1 MREILQELHRLI
13 EDSEPAALA
22 TVIRTTGSAYRKEG
36 AKMICRDGG
45 RLIGSISGGCLE
57 ADVYERSRVVVDRN
71 RTEIVEYD
79 TNAEN
84 ENVWGLGIGC
94 NGVVEVMIESLEWW
108 RTATAREIVHELGN
122 RVREGR
128 RCALVTIVHPGGAPS
143 ASVHRVLVDPDGA
156 TFGSFGDAGLDYA
169 AARAA
174 SAILR
179 EPKARSRRVRLDV
192 GGVSHDVFVDSM
204 VPPLRLIVFGAGHD
218 ALPMVRFGREVGM
231 LVTVV
236 DSRPQFT
243 TEDRFPDAD
252 RVVCIEPERLAE
264 KVSFAGRPAF
274 VLMSHHYLKD
284 LEVLRQIFASNQPFE
299 YVGALGPRSRTE
311 RMLKQL
317 REAGVELRSQVLDVL
332 RAPIGLDL
340 GSESPAEIALSV
352 IAEILA
358 ARNDRSSGPL
368 RDKSGRFTSSLDP

>member
-1 MREILQELHRLI
+1 MREILQELHRLL
-13 EDSEPAALA
+13 EESEPAGLA

-57 ADVYERSRVVVDRN
+57 ADVYERSMMVVDRN

-84 ENVWGLGIGC
+84 DNVWGLGIGC
-94 NGVVEVMIESLEWW
+94 NGVVEVLIESLEWW
-108 RTATAREIVHELGN
+108 RTATGREVFHELGN
-122 RVREGR
+122 RVRDGR
-128 RCALVTIVHPGGAPS
+128 RCALVTIVHQDGIPLT
-143 ASVHRVLVDPDGA
+143 SVKRILVDLEGA
-156 TFGSFGDAGLDYA
+156 TFGTFGDAALDEA
-169 AARAA
+169 AARTA

-192 GGVSHDVFVDSM
+192 GGVSTDAFVDAM

-243 TEDRFPDAD
+243 TENRFPDAD
-252 RVVCIEPERLAE
+252 RVVCVEAERVAE
-264 KVSFAGRPAF
+264 KVSFTGRPAL

-284 LEVLRQIFASNQPFE
+284 LAVLRQIFESNEEFE

-311 RMLKQL
+311 RMLEEL
-317 REAGVELRSQVLDVL
+317 RAAGVEIRSPVLDVL

-358 ARNDRSSGPL
+358 ARNDRSSRPL
-368 RDKSGRFTSSLDP
+368 RDKKGMIHAA